1 MKRFLMILML
11 AAGMMS
17 SYAINYN
24 DARNEAWFLT
34 DKMAYELDLNANQYD
49 CVYQVN
55 LDYFLSINRVTDID
69 GIYWQ
74 FRDADL
80 RCILSTW
87 QYNLYNRIEYFV
99 FPIRW
104 IRANWYYPAYDY
116 YRRGYYYF
124 SMPKIY
130 MDYRGVGFSHR
141 RIGDRSPHHGF
152 APGGGRGMRTA
163 YGAPHPKDHY
173 GNPGNAHR
181 PDPNG
186 HPNGNMGGGRSF
198 NGNHD
203 HNDKG
208 HSANPGGGRNFNDNN
223 RNGGGNNPGNMG
235 HNPGNNNNNP
245 GMSHGNPGNNNN
257 NPGVGRGNGGNNNNN
272 SGMSRDNGGNK
283 PSNNRNFGNSSQST
297 RSSQSSPS
305 GNANNSGSGRRT
317 FGR

>member
-1 MKRFLMILML
+1 MKRFLMILIL

-55 LDYFLSINRVTDID
+55 LDYFLSINKVTDID

-141 RIGDRSPHHGF
+141 HVGDRSPHYGF

-163 YGAPHPKDHY
+163 YGASHPKDHY

-181 PDPNG
+181 PDSNG
-186 HPNGNMGGGRSF
+186 HHNGNMGGGRSF

-223 RNGGGNNPGNMG
+223 RNGGGNNPGN
-235 HNPGNNNNNP
+235 NNNNP

-257 NPGVGRGNGGNNNNN
+257 NSGIGRGNGGNNNNN
-272 SGMSRDNGGNK
+272 SGMGRDNGGNK
-283 PSNNRNFGNSSQST
+283 PSNNRNFGNSNQST